1 MDELVAHTSDGDIE
15 FALAWPVGGPDQSGA
30 DATRGS
36 LRVSLRG
43 TAVWHGADQATGF
56 EWTWI
61 ELLEFL
67 SESWLYLAL
76 EDGAPLGVVLDTA
89 PRMLA
94 AAEAAI
100 ELGAP
105 LGSDVER
112 EQIEAYR
119 TTHDLAEAAQGAVMP
134 PLWIVRDGNFG
145 WAASAASTARAPFHE
160 LLDVLSRVGDCI
172 ASRLSG
178 ASDDRSRKAVQA
190 WQARDGH
197 GRLKVI
203 EAATGFP
210 PELVAEVESVFYSED
225 ERDWTTPRSDELLAA
240 ARLIGPQPQATL
252 RPILEAVR
260 DVHLSDGSGLD
271 RASEDALAVIGE
283 IQDEPP
289 FVQGYE
295 LAGWLRSEPEVVRRG
310 GRVDPDE
317 ILESWGVPLI
327 DVGLGLGD
335 IDAIGC
341 WGPRHGP
348 AVLLN
353 SDAQHAGNSGRR
365 RATLAHEICH
375 LLVDRA
381 SSLPLVEVLGGR
393 TAKHAEQRAR
403 AFAAEL
409 LLPREIAGR
418 MFSDFE
424 GEEVRAARS
433 LRSRF
438 GVSSELLA
446 WQAKNSSY
454 PLTHQSRQFLAG
466 LVRNP
471 SEFGWR

>member
-15 FALAWPVGGPDQSGA
+15 FVLAWPVGGLNQSGA
-30 DATRGS
+30 EATRRS
-36 LRVSLRG
+36 LRVNLRG
-43 TAVWHGADQATGF
+43 RPVWHGAEEAAGF

-67 SESWLYLAL
+67 SASWLYLAL
-76 EDGAPLGVVLDTA
+76 EDGAPLGVALDTA

-100 ELGAP
+100 ESGAP

-112 EQIEAYR
+112 EQLEAYR

-134 PLWIVRDGNFG
+134 PLWIVRDGNSG
-145 WAASAASTARAPFHE
+145 WAASAASTARAPFRE

-172 ASRLSG
+172 ASRLTG
-178 ASDDRSRKAVQA
+178 VSDDRSREAVRA

-197 GRLKVI
+197 DRLKVI
-203 EAATGFP
+203 EAATGYP
-210 PELVAEVESVFYSED
+210 PELMAEVESVFYSED

-240 ARLIGPQPQATL
+240 ARLVGPQPPATL

-260 DVHLSDGSGLD
+260 GVCLSDGSGLD
-271 RASEDALAVIGE
+271 RASEDALAVIADMH
-283 IQDEPP
+283 DEPP

-295 LAGWLRSEPEVVRRG
+295 LAEWLRSEPEVVRRS
-310 GRVDPDE
+310 GRVYPDE

-353 SDAQHAGNSGRR
+353 SDARHAGHAGRR

-393 TAKHAEQRAR
+393 TARHVEQRAR

-418 MFSDFE
+418 VFSDFE
-424 GEEVRAARS
+424 GDEARAVRS

-446 WQAKNSSY
+446 WQARNSSY
-454 PLTHQSRQFLAG
+454 PLAPQSRQFLAS

>member
-1 MDELVAHTSDGDIE
+1 M
-15 FALAWPVGGPDQSGA
+15 
-30 DATRGS
+30 
-36 LRVSLRG
+36 
-43 TAVWHGADQATGF
+43 
-56 EWTWI
+56 
-61 ELLEFL
+61 
-67 SESWLYLAL
+67 
-76 EDGAPLGVVLDTA
+76 
-89 PRMLA
+89 
-94 AAEAAI
+94 
-100 ELGAP
+100 
-105 LGSDVER
+105 
-112 EQIEAYR
+112 
-119 TTHDLAEAAQGAVMP
+119 
-134 PLWIVRDGNFG
+134 
-145 WAASAASTARAPFHE
+145 
-160 LLDVLSRVGDCI
+160 
-172 ASRLSG
+172 
-178 ASDDRSRKAVQA
+178 
-190 WQARDGH
+190 
-197 GRLKVI
+197 
-203 EAATGFP
+203 
-210 PELVAEVESVFYSED
+210 AEVESVLYSED
-225 ERDWTTPRSDELLAA
+225 ERDWTTLRSDELLAA
-240 ARLIGPQPQATL
+240 ARLVGPQPPATL

-260 DVHLSDGSGLD
+260 GVHLSDGSGLD
-271 RASEDALAVIGE
+271 RASENALAVIGD

-289 FVQGYE
+289 FAEGYE

-327 DVGLGLGD
+327 DIGLGLGD

-353 SDAQHAGNSGRR
+353 SDARHAGHSGRR

-393 TAKHAEQRAR
+393 TAKHVEQRAR

-418 MFSDFE
+418 VFSDFE
-424 GEEVRAARS
+424 GEEARAARS

-446 WQAKNSSY
+446 WQAKNSGY
-454 PLTHQSRQFLAG
+454 PLTPQSRQFLAG